1 MPLDFMLNWPVSTGG
16 YITVQAKTIGQ
27 KQTEEYL
34 TDECP
39 VNEFPKVSYYDPFK
53 KNPELFRTFGST
65 EPSVDG
71 AITFA
76 GQYGLLGGP
85 RGDSIYPSGWENPMP
100 VYGERLT
107 SWIHEICRMRDALFL
122 WDMLREDDTTA
133 LSMHIV
139 AKKGLLHFKPE
150 KSLPKKIKA
159 ARKYYDDALVI
170 CEDNEAMRENIRRPA
185 HLYLER
191 VINALLEF
199 TQPQL
204 KWIKGEPE
212 LITEPGYL
220 LSALWAQFA
229 LALKG
234 GKEYRKCAQCMSWYE
249 VSSNSRGK
257 NKAYCSNACKSK
269 AYRDRRIH
277 AKELFKQGT
286 EVKEIA
292 KQLETD
298 VHYVSKWVK

>member
-1 MPLDFMLNWPVSTGG
+1 MPLDFTLNWPVSTGG
-16 YITVQAKTIGQ
+16 YITTQAKTIVQ

-39 VNEFPKVSYYDPFK
+39 VNELPNVSYYDPFK
-53 KNPELFRTFGST
+53 KTPELFRTFGST

-71 AITFA
+71 ALTFA
-76 GQYGLLGGP
+76 VQYGLLGRP
-85 RGDSIYPSGWENPMP
+85 YGDSIYPSGWESPMP

-107 SWIHEICRMRDALFL
+107 SWILEICRMRDALFL
-122 WDMLREDDTTA
+122 WDILRDNDTKA
-133 LSMHIV
+133 LSQHIV

-150 KSLPKKIKA
+150 KILPKEIGEI
-159 ARKYYDDALVI
+159 RKYYTESLVI
-170 CEDNEAMRENIRRPA
+170 CKDNAAMHENIRRPA
-185 HLYLER
+185 RLYLEK
-191 VINALLEF
+191 VINENLEF

-204 KWIKGEPE
+204 KWIRGEPE

-234 GKEYRKCAQCMSWYE
+234 GKEYRKCIQCMSWYE

-257 NKAYCSNACKSK
+257 NKAYCSDACKSK
-269 AYRDRRIH
+269 AYRDRKIR

-286 EVKEIA
+286 GVKEIA

-298 VHYVSKWVK
+298 VYYVSKWIK